1 MSTSGIPG
9 WLPPLAAL
17 LSNVISG
24 LTGFGDGI
32 LMQLFFALAGVVG
45 IIPANTDET
54 MRKVV
59 LYISVMPISN
69 LPLLLY
75 IARADL
81 PRCAPWGVLSATSG
95 LAALPLGNWLLLNTS
110 TAPLATTA
118 GVVFVLLAAV
128 LLAAAARDAG
138 REVWAG
144 KHPPAPSPSL
154 PPVES
159 SSANLLV
166 APASADLSPLS
177 PPPVDDQQPPQGA
190 GAPPTGSVLPPPS
203 NTPRPPPSR
212 CSYRPPPISPRPLAT
227 VGATL
232 WLTSIA
238 SGVLSGMFGV
248 GGPPLM
254 LAFAWLRMHKDNIRG
269 MSVIYSVFTAPLGV
283 ALNVLSPNSVAE
295 SGEWGVYCGIVL
307 CTWAG
312 TGAGTW
318 LRRFADTR
326 VVVRIMAVLVM
337 VTGVILLGALREAAA
352 AWGCAGM
359 GVAVGVGCAGVYKVA
374 AAGGWGGGPGGAGEG
389 KEAPAVPSRSSA
401 LRRARSSLRS
411 LVGL

>member
-1 MSTSGIPG
+1 MYGREAHSGTRPSPLGRDDNLNPAFSMSTSGIPG

-45 IIPANTDET
+45 IIPANTDKT

-144 KHPPAPSPSL
+144 KR
-154 PPVES
+154 ES
-159 SSANLLV
+159 GDV
-166 APASADLSPLS
+166 
-177 PPPVDDQQPPQGA
+177 
-190 GAPPTGSVLPPPS
+190 TGWE
-203 NTPRPPPSR
+203 R
-212 CSYRPPPISPRPLAT
+212 
-227 VGATL
+227 G
-232 WLTSIA
+232 
-238 SGVLSGMFGV
+238 GV
-248 GGPPLM
+248 
-254 LAFAWLRMHKDNIRG
+254 N
-269 MSVIYSVFTAPLGV
+269 GV
-283 ALNVLSPNSVAE
+283 ASMSQA
-295 SGEWGVYCGIVL
+295 S
-307 CTWAG
+307 
-312 TGAGTW
+312 
-318 LRRFADTR
+318 
-326 VVVRIMAVLVM
+326 
-337 VTGVILLGALREAAA
+337 
-352 AWGCAGM
+352 CA
-359 GVAVGVGCAGVYKVA
+359 
-374 AAGGWGGGPGGAGEG
+374 
-389 KEAPAVPSRSSA
+389 
-401 LRRARSSLRS
+401 
-411 LVGL
+411 